1 MSFEKEL
8 LFLWHKI
15 ISRLLDD
22 MKNLL
27 IFLLLCLLTMG
38 VQAQLKPRV
47 VILTDIGQPDLEPD
61 DTESLVHLLCYADQL
76 EIEGIITSTGWNCDP
91 YPTKSAAYRDSV
103 VEAYGADVHNLM
115 KRSDQMAFLS
125 LEKENGCQEMSYWPS
140 VEYIRSR
147 SVMGSQRAGI
157 KVIGSDNDSE
167 GSELIIRL
175 ADEKDERPIWVCAWG
190 GANTLAQAIW
200 KVKQT
205 RTPEQLKAFLHKLR
219 LYTITDQDMVYA
231 MRMDLA
237 YSSHQ
242 WMRREFARDLL
253 FVWDEGTWQLQCSLG
268 QDYWQL
274 IRTQIQGH
282 ATLGRQYP
290 DYKYG
295 VEGDTPS
302 FLNVIP
308 NGLHNPEEP
317 MQVGWGGYHIWTMTK
332 DSTTCAWTSWQEPV
346 KSISET
352 YYRQFYPSQLN
363 DFIARIEWA
372 EKGQG
377 NRNPVAVVNGENGT
391 DAIVIMA
398 KAGQTISLD
407 ASASFDPDGDELTFK
422 WWQQDGISQAK
433 ATVSNATSSTVKVD
447 MPTTFAN
454 DEIHIIC
461 EVHDQSKY
469 ALPAYRRVII
479 KPTE

>member
-1 MSFEKEL
+1 MRNIL
-8 LFLWHKI
+8 T
-15 ISRLLDD
+15 
-22 MKNLL
+22 
-27 IFLLLCLLTMG
+27 FLLLCFLTTG
-38 VQAQLKPRV
+38 AQAQLKPRV
-47 VILTDIGQPDLEPD
+47 VILTDIGRPDLEPD

-91 YPTKSAAYRDSV
+91 YPTQSAAYRDSV
-103 VEAYGADVHNLM
+103 VEAYATDVYNLM
-115 KRSDQMAFLS
+115 RRSDQKAFVS
-125 LEKENGCQEMSYWPS
+125 KDKENGKQKIGYWPS
-140 VEYIRSR
+140 AEYISSR
-147 SVMGSQRAGI
+147 CVMGSQRAGI
-157 KVIGSDNDSE
+157 NVIGNDNDSE

-205 RTPEQLKAFLHKLR
+205 RTSEQLKAFLHKLR

-231 MRMDLA
+231 MRMNLA

-242 WMRREFARDLL
+242 WMRREFTDDLL

-268 QDYWQL
+268 QEHWQQ
-274 IRTQIQGH
+274 IKKHIQGH
-282 ATLGRQYP
+282 AAMGKQYP

-317 MQVGWGGYHIWTMTK
+317 MQVGWGGYHTWELTK
-332 DSTTCAWTSWQEPV
+332 DSTTYAWTSWQEPV

-352 YYRQFYPSQLN
+352 YYRQFYPTQLN

-372 EKGQG
+372 ETGRG
-377 NRNPVAVVNGENGT
+377 NHNPVAIVNGRKGT
-391 DAIVIMA
+391 DAIIIKA
-398 KAGQTISLD
+398 KAGQAITLN
-407 ASASFDPDGDELTFK
+407 ASASFDPDGDALTFK
-422 WWQQDGISQAK
+422 WWQQNGIGQNKVEISD
-433 ATVSNATSSTVKVD
+433 ATSSTVIVQL
-447 MPTTFAN
+447 PAAIVN

-461 EVHDQSKY
+461 EVHDDSQY
-469 ALPAYRRVII
+469 ALPAYRRIII
-479 KPTE
+479 KQVVK

>member
-1 MSFEKEL
+1 MK
-8 LFLWHKI
+8 KI
-15 ISRLLDD
+15 LVI
-22 MKNLL
+22 
-27 IFLLLCLLTMG
+27 LLLCLLTIG

-91 YPTKSAAYRDSV
+91 YPTQSAAYRDSV
-103 VEAYGADVHNLM
+103 VEAYRVDVHNLM
-115 KRSDQMAFLS
+115 KRSGQKAFLS
-125 LEKENGCQEMSYWPS
+125 TDQENGCQEMGYWPS
-140 VEYIRSR
+140 AEYIRSR

-157 KVIGSDNDSE
+157 KVIGKDNDSE

-175 ADEKDERPIWVCAWG
+175 ADENDERPIWVCAWG

-231 MRMDLA
+231 MRMNLA

-242 WMRREFARDLL
+242 WMRREFANDLL

-268 QDYWQL
+268 QEYWQQ
-274 IRTQIQGH
+274 IKSEIQG
-282 ATLGRQYP
+282 YP

-317 MQVGWGGYHIWTMTK
+317 MQAGWGGYHTWALTK
-332 DSTTCAWTSWQEPV
+332 DSTTYAWTSWQEPV

-352 YYRQFYPSQLN
+352 YYRQFYRDHLN

-372 EKGQG
+372 ETGQG
-377 NRNPVAVVNGENGT
+377 NHNPDG
-391 DAIVIMA
+391 I
-398 KAGQTISLD
+398 GQT
-407 ASASFDPDGDELTFK
+407 
-422 WWQQDGISQAK
+422 K
-433 ATVSNATSSTVKVD
+433 AEISNATSSSVKVEI
-447 MPTTFAN
+447 PATFMN

-469 ALPAYRRVII
+469 ALPAYRRIII
-479 KPTE
+479 KATGRF